1 METIAHDPRI
11 LWPDTLSIGPD
22 EYLYFNSNQL
32 QRQAGFHYG
41 KDLREKPY
49 SLFRI
54 FIGKKPAKSK

>member
-1 METIAHDPRI
+1 MAHDPRI

-22 EYLYFNSNQL
+22 EYLYFNTNQL
-32 QRQAGFHYG
+32 QRQPGFHKG

-54 FIGKKPAKSK
+54 FIDKGPAKVK